1 MPKNWDDSM
10 KRLIRE
16 NPQHFVSWVL
26 PGAVFKR
33 AMSIELKNRTRETDY
48 LPEATLNEEDILVD
62 FEFQSRDDTNME
74 HRLLEYNVLATLEHN
89 RRVLTCVIYLR
100 KDSNIAESPLI
111 WTLPNGRET
120 LRFYF
125 IVIKLWEIPAEEII
139 QKGLLGLLPLV
150 PLTKDG
156 KRHELVKEMI
166 TELAAAQKYELLSQA
181 KTIAGLVFTDVAE
194 REWLERSFVM
204 YRDIIEE
211 SWVYQENIQK
221 GVEKERQQELQR
233 QRQTLLTIVQ
243 RRFPEIIDFTKK
255 QTDALED
262 PELLQNLIVQI
273 SLAQNVQ
280 EALLALITLD
290 KGQRRAR
297 E

>member
-1 MPKNWDDSM
+1 MPKDWDDSM

-125 IVIKLWEIPAEEII
+125 IVIRLWEIPAEEII
-139 QKGLLGLLPLV
+139 QRGLLGLLPLV

-181 KTIAGLVFTDVAE
+181 KTIAGLVFTDTAE

-233 QRQTLLTIVQ
+233 QRQALVTIVQ

-290 KGQRRAR
+290 KSDKKN
-297 E
+297 

>member
-1 MPKNWDDSM
+1 
-10 KRLIRE
+10 
-16 NPQHFVSWVL
+16 
-26 PGAVFKR
+26 
-33 AMSIELKNRTRETDY
+33 
-48 LPEATLNEEDILVD
+48 
-62 FEFQSRDDTNME
+62 
-74 HRLLEYNVLATLEHN
+74 
-89 RRVLTCVIYLR
+89 
-100 KDSNIAESPLI
+100 
-111 WTLPNGRET
+111 
-120 LRFYF
+120 
-125 IVIKLWEIPAEEII
+125 
-139 QKGLLGLLPLV
+139 
-150 PLTKDG
+150 
-156 KRHELVKEMI
+156 
-166 TELAAAQKYELLSQA
+166 
-181 KTIAGLVFTDVAE
+181 VFTDTAE

-233 QRQTLLTIVQ
+233 QRQALVTIVQ

-290 KGQRRAR
+290 KSDKKN
-297 E
+297 